1 MPKYDGSIRINTKIE
16 TKDLNSQMM
25 RVSNAIKK
33 DSAALDSL
41 NRKMEEFSQK
51 KIPTE
56 KFAELQRELEKA
68 ESEYS
73 KLQARMSQR
82 GRQRLSIK
90 LYRKTS
96 LRRKESCLSL

>member
-68 ESEYS
+68 ESENCRPVCH
-73 KLQARMSQR
+73 KR

>member
-25 RVSNAIKK
+25 RVSNAIKKK

-73 KLQARMSQR
+73 KLQARMSQK
-82 GRQRLSIK
+82 GGGNV
-90 LYRKTS
+90 
-96 LRRKESCLSL
+96 

>member
-41 NRKMEEFSQK
+41 NRKICRITKRVRKGRIRVF
-51 KIPTE
+51 KIAGPYVT
-56 KFAELQRELEKA
+56 K
-68 ESEYS
+68 
-73 KLQARMSQR
+73 
-82 GRQRLSIK
+82 GGGNV
-90 LYRKTS
+90 
-96 LRRKESCLSL
+96 